1 MEAHAL
7 VCGANTRDE
16 RDRCRLVAANGK
28 SRARL
33 SRDLILGA
41 ALRIVD
47 EEGLPALNMR
57 RLAAELD
64 AAPMSLYRYFGSK
77 DEILD
82 GIVELV
88 LRELE
93 SPLGRANWTVASETL
108 FWSLRRSLCAHP
120 NTLPLVASRPF
131 NTAQGQRHAQDLLE
145 VYRES
150 GFETEEASH
159 LLSTLT
165 GFTVGHVWILM
176 GGFVGG
182 LPEEQAFLRLAVFK
196 RGGSPLGSSYDMR
209 LLIADAEARFASGL
223 RMILDRPTVAHPTS
237 PEE

>member
-1 MEAHAL
+1 MASK
-7 VCGANTRDE
+7 GT
-16 RDRCRLVAANGK
+16 

-33 SRDLILGA
+33 GRDLILEA

-57 RLAAELD
+57 RLATEVD
-64 AAPMSLYRYFGSK
+64 AAPMSLYRYFASK

-88 LRELE
+88 LRDLE
-93 SPLGRANWTVASETL
+93 SPLGRANWTAASETL
-108 FWSLRRSLCAHP
+108 FWSLRRSLCDHP

-131 NTAQGQRHAQDLLE
+131 STDQGQRYAQDLLE

-150 GFETEEASH
+150 GFEATEASH

-176 GGFVGG
+176 GGFVGE
-182 LPEEQAFLRLAVFK
+182 LPEEQAFLRLAAYS
-196 RGGSPLGSSYDMR
+196 RGGSSLGSSYDVG

-223 RMILDRPTVAHPTS
+223 RMILDRPTVAHPKE
-237 PEE
+237 PGK